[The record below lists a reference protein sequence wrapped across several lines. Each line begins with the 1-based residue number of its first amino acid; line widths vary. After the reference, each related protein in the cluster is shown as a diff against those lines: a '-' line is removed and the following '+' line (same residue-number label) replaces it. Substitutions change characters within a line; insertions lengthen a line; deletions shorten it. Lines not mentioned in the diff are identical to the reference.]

1 MAPPKTLLLVDDAV
15 FFLFS
20 PAAVAPSWVE
30 AKERGTRS
38 RTPEGAFEDNVASNA
53 LSWPSFSF
61 LSASRSFL
69 SYISF
74 AFFFAFSAV
83 DGSYVF
89 SFALATMSTT
99 PVPLPLFVAAKT
111 RVWLTGNLTLAAGGG
126 IACCRGCFRC
136 CCSTDDAA
144 TFAFGAA
151 AAAAAADGGEVNLWC
166 LPALGARANEELG
179 VDIFK
184 ERRVLLSTAAGEGAT
199 AAVVLGAGERNI
211 SAAFELSKFSRA
223 F

>member
-1 MAPPKTLLLVDDAV
+1 MAPPKTLLPIDDAV

-20 PAAVAPSWVE
+20 PAAVASSWDE

-89 SFALATMSTT
+89 CFALATMSTT
-99 PVPLPLFVAAKT
+99 PAPLPLFVAAKT

-126 IACCRGCFRC
+126 IGCCRGCCFR

-151 AAAAAADGGEVNLWC
+151 AAAAADGGEVNLWC
-166 LPALGARANEELG
+166 LPAFGARANEELG

-184 ERRVLLSTAAGEGAT
+184 ERCVLLSTAAGEGAT
-199 AAVVLGAGERNI
+199 AAVVIGAGERNI